1 MSTGYVSEE
10 SLRQALN
17 EVVFQDRLSV
27 TFDNGGGLVAE
38 VTGPAL
44 AALGS
49 VAIDLFNGDPFVL
62 VHNGELKIQNVTR
75 LRGLSDDGDIY
86 GVEYVPANNTKEG
99 YGGGPTI

>member
-1 MSTGYVSEE
+1 MSAGYVSEE
-10 SLRQALN
+10 SLRRVL
-17 EVVFQDRLSV
+17 EKVVFQDRLGV
-27 TFDNGGGLVAE
+27 TYDNGNGLAVE

-62 VHNGELKIQNVTR
+62 IHKGELKIQNVTR
-75 LRGLSDDGDIY
+75 LHGVSEDGDIY

-99 YGGGPTI
+99 SIS